1 MVAISQQPT
10 DPNSTDQGLIG
21 LLRPQQLELT
31 LEVQSHQEPP
41 HPQASPWPE
50 RITARDAPSRSA
62 CKKERQAKNRA
73 AMEWGQVT
81 SPKRT
86 LKGHAL
92 PMARLSHKSPERKGL
107 RRSRPRGHPKQGATQ
122 RARAADSHH
131 ARWSTQGHK
140 ALTKHKVSSKA
151 SA

>member
-1 MVAISQQPT
+1 MGT
-10 DPNSTDQGLIG
+10 
-21 LLRPQQLELT
+21 
-31 LEVQSHQEPP
+31 SHQ
-41 HPQASPWPE
+41 PQ
-50 RITARDAPSRSA
+50 
-62 CKKERQAKNRA
+62 
-73 AMEWGQVT
+73 
-81 SPKRT
+81 RT
-86 LKGHAL
+86 LKGHAP

-151 SA
+151 SAQKAIPPIVQAWSPSIRGCHRCLGGGRARFFVLDLSPAITTSPFHIPTDIVAVSISYARYNIAEHTK